1 MAGFG
6 RSGRERVY
14 LWNIYRV
21 YLWDI
26 YRVYLWNIY
35 RVYLW
40 NIVSMTKLSIFAY
53 VASMLQRYSA
63 VSDNT
68 CIVKIMSSSWWT
80 IWFVLGDLFLV
91 CPEKGQS
98 FCFCL
103 ENSAAINLAMRL
115 LRYSCFIWFLIY
127 NIILLLYWTYE
138 TTNSTSPVKDGELSS
153 FHKLASIPCYVLYTG
168 MC

>member
-1 MAGFG
+1 MEYRIYDQIVYFRV
-6 RSGRERVY
+6 RSQYAAAVFSCEWQHVYSEDHELFMMNYLICARWFIFSMPRERP
-14 LWNIYRV
+14 
-21 YLWDI
+21 
-26 YRVYLWNIY
+26 
-35 RVYLW
+35 
-40 NIVSMTKLSIFAY
+40 K
-53 VASMLQRYSA
+53 Q
-63 VSDNT
+63 
-68 CIVKIMSSSWWT
+68 K
-80 IWFVLGDLFLV
+80 
-91 CPEKGQS
+91 
-98 FCFCL
+98 